1 MESETKGGDG
11 VLDLNFVAVEQPET
25 LTDGPADLGSGVPE
39 IGVKEDEEVE
49 EVIGDHDTGISALA
63 EVGKVAVE
71 VEDTEADTDV
81 VDEKSKETVIDE
93 DQSARAFEGGSSTK
107 RKKGRRRKSAVVRDE
122 YDSRPCPFQ
131 DENKTAFAVSDIVWG
146 KVRSHPWWPA
156 QIFDPSDASKM
167 ASNNRKKD
175 HYLVAYFG
183 DKTFAWCDDSQLKPF
198 QKHFLQLENQNS
210 MEAFVTAKD
219 AALQE
224 VSRRVDLGMACRCFM
239 DRSYAS
245 LLDSKFEN
253 SGVRERTPSY
263 PINKSW
269 IANSFDPLR
278 LIDSI
283 QAFAQ
288 SPNERIDKLEL
299 VILKSQLKA
308 FYRLKGYSE
317 LPTFVIGAGLE
328 DNIEVS
334 VSEENKSGKR
344 AAADPSKPIFSD
356 SASRKTKSRDKGS
369 SVGKEKHDSTS
380 KRKISGKEVGV
391 PSSPTSSDDAF
402 RKTKSRDKG
411 GLIGKEKQD
420 SQSKKKRSDSNAAD
434 RSNLISK
441 TKSKERGSSV
451 GKEKQSPPSKGKRSG
466 KEFTH
471 PSSDDDLRKSKSVS
485 SRSSVG
491 TEKHVVERGRKRKS
505 LSKLIEESDHQGS
518 DDDKDA
524 CEMNTSHS
532 SHRNQELEDFDVDD
546 IGKGKEKKLDALGD
560 FMTKSQTSSSKP
572 QSKFGELMRRVAGQ
586 MTGSPPMLKPNG
598 ETVRKSSSKV
608 TRRKRGRGAILKQ
621 KKAVKETE
629 SDSNDHSSDEM
640 HPEDTAISEDEKFAS
655 SGQDTE
661 GEPQIKKQKQQQ
673 SAGDPTVSLPS
684 GRMPDTYSEGNSL
697 DPSNRSSEFS
707 SKSSLPVEAEPN
719 TIVLVH
725 EDNGATS
732 DAMHVDAHG

>member
-1 MESETKGGDG
+1 MDSETKAGDG
-11 VLDLNFVAVEQPET
+11 VLDLNFVAGEQPET
-25 LTDGPADLGSGVPE
+25 LTGGPADLGSGVPE

-49 EVIGDHDTGISALA
+49 EVSGDHDTEISALA
-63 EVGKVAVE
+63 EVGKVAAE
-71 VEDTEADTDV
+71 VEDTEADRDV

-93 DQSARAFEGGSSTK
+93 DESARASGSSAK

-122 YDSRPCPFQ
+122 YDSRSRAFQ
-131 DENKTAFAVSDIVWG
+131 DENKTVFAVSDIVWG

-219 AALQE
+219 DALQE
-224 VSRRVDLGMACRCFM
+224 VSRRVDLGMACHCFM

-245 LLDSKFEN
+245 LMNSKFEN
-253 SGVRERTPSY
+253 AGVRERTPSY
-263 PINKSW
+263 PVNKSW

-283 QAFAQ
+283 EAFAR
-288 SPNERIDKLEL
+288 SPNGRIDKLEL

-308 FYRLKGYSE
+308 IYRLKGYSE

-334 VSEENKSGKR
+334 VSVENKSGQKT
-344 AAADPSKPIFSD
+344 AVDPSKPIFAD
-356 SASRKTKSRDKGS
+356 NASRKTKSRDKGS

-380 KRKISGKEVGV
+380 KRKISGKEVGGS
-391 PSSPTSSDDAF
+391 SSPTFSDDAF

-411 GLIGKEKQD
+411 GSVGKEKQD
-420 SQSKKKRSDSNAAD
+420 SQSKKKRSDSNVAD
-434 RSNLISK
+434 RSNPTSK

-451 GKEKQSPPSKGKRSG
+451 GKEKQIPPLKGKRSD

-471 PSSDDDLRKSKSVS
+471 PSSDDDLRKTKSVS

-505 LSKLIEESDHQGS
+505 LSKLIEESS
-518 DDDKDA
+518 DDGKDA
-524 CEMNTSHS
+524 CEMNASHS

-560 FMTKSQTSSSKP
+560 FVTKSQTSSSKQ

-598 ETVRKSSSKV
+598 ETIRKSSSKV
-608 TRRKRGRGAILKQ
+608 TRRKRGRSAILKQ
-621 KKAVKETE
+621 KKTVIEIE
-629 SDSNDHSSDEM
+629 SDSNGHSSDEM

-661 GEPQIKKQKQQQ
+661 GEPQIKKQNKKQ
-673 SAGDPTVSLPS
+673 SAGDPTVSLPL

-707 SKSSLPVEAEPN
+707 PKSSLPVEAEPN

-732 DAMHVDAHG
+732 DEMHVDAHG